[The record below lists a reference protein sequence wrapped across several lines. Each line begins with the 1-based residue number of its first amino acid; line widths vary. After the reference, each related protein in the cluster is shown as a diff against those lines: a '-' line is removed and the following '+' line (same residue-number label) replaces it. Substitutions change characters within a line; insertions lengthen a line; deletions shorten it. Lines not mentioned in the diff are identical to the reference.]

1 MAGELAGRHVLVTGG
16 GRGIGAAIA
25 DRLAC
30 HGAALTLV
38 GRDRSALDATAR
50 PLPQATSIVC
60 DVTDEASIARTFAES
75 AAAFGPPAILV
86 NNAGTASSAP
96 FVRTDLA
103 AWQAHLDVNLT
114 GTFLCTRAALPAMME
129 AGYGRIVN
137 IASTA
142 GLTGVPYASA
152 YCAAKHGVIGLTR
165 SLAREC
171 AGQDITVNAVCPGFT
186 ESDLLE
192 RALDAIAD
200 KTKRSRAEAAEALRR
215 HNPQNRFIAPDEV
228 AAAVAWLCLP
238 GSESVT
244 GQAISVDGG
253 EVFH

>member
-1 MAGELAGRHVLVTGG
+1 MADELAGRHVLVTGG

-25 DRLAC
+25 ERLAS

-38 GRDRSALDATAR
+38 GRDRGALDATAG
-50 PLPQATSIVC
+50 PLPQAASIVC
-60 DVTDEASIARTFAES
+60 DVTDEASIARAFVES
-75 AAAFGPPAILV
+75 TAAFGPPAILI
-86 NNAGTASSAP
+86 NNAGTASAAP

-142 GLTGVPYASA
+142 GLAGFSYVSA
-152 YCAAKHGVIGLTR
+152 YCASKHGVIGLTR

-171 AGQDITVNAVCPGFT
+171 AGQGITVNAVCPGYT
-186 ESDLLE
+186 ESDMLE
-192 RALDAIAD
+192 RTLDNIVET
-200 KTKRSRAEAAEALRR
+200 TKKSRAEAADALRR
-215 HNPQNRFIAPDEV
+215 QSPQNRFIAPDEV

-238 GSESVT
+238 GSDSVT